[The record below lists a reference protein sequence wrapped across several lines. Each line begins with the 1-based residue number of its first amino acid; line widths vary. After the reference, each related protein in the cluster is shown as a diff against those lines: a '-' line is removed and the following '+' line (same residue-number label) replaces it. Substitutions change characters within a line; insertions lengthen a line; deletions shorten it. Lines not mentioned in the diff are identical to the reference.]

1 MANGTLAHNQR
12 WNGAE
17 RRAAQQ
23 FDRTG
28 INTKRLGEF
37 IFRYGLALVFVWIGL
52 LKFTLYQANNIAAL
66 VQHSPLFTWLYARLS
81 VQDISNMVG
90 VIEIAIGVM
99 LAMRSFW
106 PSLSAIGS
114 VGAVITFVVTL
125 SFMLTTPGIWQAGY
139 GFPALSALPGQ
150 FLLKD
155 LVLLGVSLWTLGEA
169 TRADHLQPPMQ
180 NVTAKL

>member
-1 MANGTLAHNQR
+1 MATGSLAPDR
-12 WNGAE
+12 GWSGAE
-17 RRAAQQ
+17 RRAPRQL
-23 FDRTG
+23 DRTG

-37 IFRYGLALVFVWIGL
+37 VFRYGLALIFVWIGL
-52 LKFTLYQANNIAAL
+52 LKFTLYEANNIQAL
-66 VQHSPLFTWLYARLS
+66 VSHSPLFTWLYARLS
-81 VQDISNMVG
+81 VQDISNMTG

-114 VGAVITFVVTL
+114 IGAVVTFVVTL
-125 SFMLTTPGIWQAGY
+125 SFMLTTPGLWQPGY

-155 LVLLGVSLWTLGEA
+155 VVLLGVSLWTLGEA
-169 TRADHLQPPMQ
+169 TRAERLQ
-180 NVTAKL
+180 